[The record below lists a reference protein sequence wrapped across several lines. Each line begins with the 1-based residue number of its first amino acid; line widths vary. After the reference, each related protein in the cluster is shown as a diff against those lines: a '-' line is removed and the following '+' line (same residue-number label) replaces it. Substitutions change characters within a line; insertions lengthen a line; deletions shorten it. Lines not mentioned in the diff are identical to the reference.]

1 MIEDPALGRTRA
13 ENALGKEG
21 VRTESARLKE
31 FRMTNVGQFSG
42 PRPSYGQYSVSPN
55 ASDALNKSKRNKG
68 ER

>member
-1 MIEDPALGRTRA
+1 MRDPALGPTRA
-13 ENALGKEG
+13 ENALGKDG

-31 FRMTNVGQFSG
+31 FRVTNPGMFSG

-55 ASDALNKSKRNKG
+55 SSDILNKSKRNKG

>member
-1 MIEDPALGRTRA
+1 MRDPALGATRA
-13 ENALGKEG
+13 ENALGKDG

-31 FRMTNVGQFSG
+31 FRMTNVGMFSG
-42 PRPSYGQYSVSPN
+42 PRPSYGQYSVSYP